1 MDWDT
6 INTNKI
12 IRYHEYISRGF
23 QKLDLDLRKWE
34 EYKKNLKIF
43 QIKLMSKCI

>member
-34 EYKKNLKIF
+34 EYPKKSEFFPNKINV
-43 QIKLMSKCI
+43 